1 MADGAAP
8 VIIPASN
15 GIARIA
21 HLDSFLR
28 GEGDV
33 VVGWG
38 RKPSGDKAR
47 RLAER
52 RGLRWLLLEDG
63 FLRSVDRHAPPISL
77 IVDDVGIYYDAGAPS
92 RLEQLVPCP
101 LAEPEAA
108 RARALAAAWR
118 DGGVSKYNHAPD
130 YRAPLPPRY
139 VLVVDQTWGDASIAC
154 GQAGPESFDAMLRA
168 ALDENPDCDVLLK
181 VHPDIFSHGKK
192 GYFDLRDLLANPRVH
207 LIAEACH
214 AVRLIREAEAV
225 YVVTSQMG
233 FEALVW
239 GKRVRCFGMPF
250 FAGWGLTQDQ
260 LAPPGRRRPASLEQ
274 LVHAALITYPR
285 YVDPA
290 TGAPWQPEQAIAH
303 VAAGRR
309 ALRETSGHA
318 KGWTSR
324 LNALLRRRGSRS

>member
-8 VIIPASN
+8 VIIPASS

-38 RKPSGDKAR
+38 RKRSGDKAR

-52 RGLRWLLLEDG
+52 QGLRWLLLEDG

-77 IVDDVGIYYDAGAPS
+77 IVDDIGIYYDAGSPS
-92 RLEQLVPCP
+92 RLERLVPRP
-101 LAEPEAA
+101 LTEADVE

-118 DGGVSKYNHAPD
+118 DGGISKYNHAPD
-130 YRAPLPPRY
+130 YRAPLPSRY
-139 VLVVDQTWGDASIAC
+139 VLVVDQTWGDASVAC

-168 ALDENPDCDVLLK
+168 ALCENPDCEVLLK

-192 GYFDLRDLLANPRVH
+192 GYFDLGDLLANPRIH
-207 LIAEACH
+207 IIAEACH

-233 FEALVW
+233 FEALLW
-239 GKRVRCFGMPF
+239 GKRVCCFGMPF
-250 FAGWGLTQDQ
+250 FAGWGLTEDA
-260 LAPPGRRRPASLEQ
+260 LAPPARREAASFEQ
-274 LVHAALITYPR
+274 LVHAALIAYPR

-290 TGAPWQPEQAIAH
+290 TGARWEPEQAVAH
-303 VAAGRR
+303 VAAGRK
-309 ALRETSGHA
+309 ALLETSRHA
-318 KGWTSR
+318 KNRTSR
-324 LNALLRRRGSRS
+324 LKSLLRRLRSQL